1 MVNNRRNNAKIL
13 LKLTKKTLKFVVL
26 VKGAPIVN
34 HGHYGITVT
43 NHRTAPTVKEMSASR
58 LEGFN
63 C

>member
-13 LKLTKKTLKFVVL
+13 LKLTKKTCGV
-26 VKGAPIVN
+26 GEGGPIVN